1 MNLQKKIAAKI
12 LKCGVNRVWIDPTND
27 KVRTAITRNDVRR
40 FIKEGII
47 KKLPKKKKAKLEEK
61 RQQRRGSIKGSIGA
75 RETKKTKW
83 LKVVR
88 PQRKLLKELKSKN
101 KLSLHSYRA
110 VYKLVKGNFFR
121 SKAHLMSY
129 LKDKKLMV
137 EDKK

>member
-12 LKCGVNRVWIDPTND
+12 LKCGENRVWIDPTNA
-27 KVRTAITRNDVRR
+27 KVKTAITRNDIRR

-47 KKLPKKKKAKLEEK
+47 KKLPKKRKAKLEEK
-61 RQQRRGSIKGSIGA
+61 RQQRRGSIKGSMGA
-75 RETKKTKW
+75 RESKKTKW

-88 PQRKLLKELKSKN
+88 PQRRLLKELKSKN
-101 KLSLHSYRA
+101 KLNPHSYRV

-121 SKAHLMSY
+121 SKAHLMTY
-129 LKDKKLMV
+129 LKDKKLVV